1 MEQIQ
6 TDAPVMSWWASLTAR
21 SEFTRDRVVP
31 ILRYLRRNRL
41 MIIGLGAFIA
51 LALFVGLSYLF
62 YEQEDLLQQKH
73 GVSGLVKAAS
83 VQANQKPSWNP
94 WSGYPLGTD
103 VQGRDIYAAVVVGIP
118 LSLRIGLIAAAIG
131 VGVGMVLAF
140 VAAYV
145 GGAVDAVIRTIVD
158 SLIPIPGLLVLVLV
172 ATSLNPGQGLTV
184 DQLAFVIAVLAWPG
198 PARVIRSQ
206 VLVIRERGYV
216 EMARMSGTSPS
227 RHHIQGND
235 AEPSPLRSGKFRRR
249 GLGIHTRVHR
259 PRIPGIRPARLPNTR
274 QHDLLEHLH
283 QLRPP
288 RAVVLALAT
297 HHSPRRP
304 LRRPIHDLGRSGRGC
319 QSAITAEGV
328 SKATT
333 LTRKNS
339 FVVKLSLFDTA

>member
-1 MEQIQ
+1 MEQVQ
-6 TDAPVMSWWASLTAR
+6 TDTPTMSWWDSVVAR

-31 ILRYLRRNRL
+31 ILRYMRRNRL
-41 MIIGLGAFIA
+41 IVFGLGAFVT
-51 LALFVGLSYLF
+51 LTLFVTISYLF
-62 YEQEDLLQQKH
+62 YEQEDLLQERQ
-73 GVSGLVKAAS
+73 GVNGLVKAAS

-145 GGAVDAVIRTIVD
+145 GGVVDAVIRTIVD

-216 EMARMSGTSPS
+216 EMARMSGTSALGIIFKEMMPNLAPYALAS
-227 RHHIQGND
+227 FVAAVSGSILASIGLESLGLGPLD
-235 AEPSPLRSGKFRRR
+235 SPTLGSMIYWNIFTSSVLLGLWYWLLPPIIVLVVLFVGLFMISAGLDEVANPRLRRR
-249 GLGIHTRVHR
+249 V
-259 PRIPGIRPARLPNTR
+259 
-274 QHDLLEHLH
+274 
-283 QLRPP
+283 
-288 RAVVLALAT
+288 
-297 HHSPRRP
+297 
-304 LRRPIHDLGRSGRGC
+304 
-319 QSAITAEGV
+319 
-328 SKATT
+328 
-333 LTRKNS
+333 
-339 FVVKLSLFDTA
+339 